1 MKKILLL
8 IAFAMLPFAFTNA
21 NAQNVNRADLIED
34 IKTLDSNIVGYFPRW
49 RICEPDLQNR
59 IEQVFRIF
67 GYPKDSLNKQEIV
80 VTAAPK
86 ETYEE
91 PYNILLLEC
100 GSQAMVSSEVSAY
113 MDQLEAI
120 INGEIV
126 YKGPYKGELSY
137 DGEPSYCFQMLEKKV
152 PLTDKQVEAITT
164 FVDRPTNVDHAITL
178 SVFNQALKIG
188 SSGFWLEASNG
199 NDEVGYHFWSAGESR
214 VALVRPLYENPNVE
228 MRRALPNLL
237 EVRLGAAYRTTGGL
251 ENEDDLFS
259 FVSRRQLNAGP
270 GGKLFAGIDFNFP
283 FHPEAGVSVNALLP
297 FKRLTT
303 SDIDGTTYA
312 MAPYNSNERPVP
324 VTPSNPEISVEGIVP
339 ILRATGQVTAFY
351 HYWLDRNNPENYFRV
366 DLGVSYA
373 EVREAIFYR
382 TDSSQ
387 SISVENVDG
396 LQTYKPSTLEDWIYA
411 KVEYRNQSAFPFGAS
426 VQYSNQILLGRVYIP
441 LLNNWLYLEGKYST
455 PLRDAYPWEIE
466 NFFMISPLVRITI

>member
-1 MKKILLL
+1 MKKIVLL
-8 IAFAMLPFAFTNA
+8 IAFAMMPVAFTSV
-21 NAQNVNRADLIED
+21 NAQTINRGDLIET
-34 IKTLDSNIVGYFPRW
+34 INTLDSNIVGYFPRW
-49 RICEPDLQNR
+49 RVCEPDLQNR

-67 GYPKDSLNKQEIV
+67 GYPKDSLNKQKII

-86 ETYEE
+86 ESYEE

-120 INGEIV
+120 INGEVI
-126 YKGPYKGELSY
+126 YRGPYKGELSF
-137 DGEPSYCFQMLEKKV
+137 DGEPTYCKEDLKREI

-188 SSGFWLEASNG
+188 SSGFWLESSTG
-199 NDEVGYHFWSAGESR
+199 NDEVGYHFWSAGEAR

-228 MRRALPNLL
+228 MRQALPNLL
-237 EVRLGAAYRTTGGL
+237 EVRLGAAYRTTSGL
-251 ENEDDLFS
+251 DNDDDLFS
-259 FVSRRQLNAGP
+259 FVSRRQLNTGP
-270 GGKLFAGIDFNFP
+270 GGKLYAGVDFNFP
-283 FHPEAGVSVNALLP
+283 FHPEAGISVDALLP
-297 FKRLTT
+297 FKRLGTE
-303 SDIDGTTYA
+303 DIDGSTYA
-312 MAPYNSNERPVP
+312 MMPYNSNERVI
-324 VTPSNPEISVEGIVP
+324 TPSNPEISVDGIVP
-339 ILRATGQVTAFY
+339 ILRGTGQVTAFY
-351 HYWLDRNNPENYFRV
+351 HYWLDKKNPENYFRL
-366 DLGVSYA
+366 DLGLNYT

-387 SISVENVDG
+387 NITVENVEG
-396 LQTYKPSTLEDWIYA
+396 LGTYKPATLEDWIYA
-411 KVEYRNQSAFPFGAS
+411 KLEYRNQNAFPFGAS

-455 PLRDAYPWEIE
+455 VLRDAYPWEIE